1 MPGKVKDAIL
11 RGRKTVETVVEEGRK
26 TVETVVETGRKKVED
41 VVEGGLNTVET
52 VVGAGLN
59 TVETVVVKGRR
70 TVESA
75 VILGRRTVE
84 HALLGRRTMQ
94 AAILHGREDVRIEQ
108 VPVPKA
114 AQGELVV
121 QVGAALTCGTDL
133 KVFRRGY
140 HARMIVPPALFGH
153 EQAGTVVEAGEGV
166 TAFAPGDRVVALNSA
181 PCGQCYYCSRGQ
193 ENLCDDLLFN
203 NGAYAEFIRIPERI
217 VARNTLRVPD
227 HVPLEHAALTEPLA
241 CAVHGFEDSRP
252 REGDIV
258 AVIGGGP
265 LGLMILHVAAL
276 AGYETI
282 ALVKR
287 DGQAE
292 AARQLG
298 AAHVVQSPTI
308 RKAIQD
314 ARALTPNGRGVDIAI
329 EAVGLPETW
338 QEAVELVRKGGT
350 VNFFG
355 GPAANTHVNLDT
367 NRLHYSDIT
376 LRATFHHT
384 PEICRKAL
392 ELIASGRFQAGAFIT
407 GHANLYELNRV
418 FENLMNRNTE
428 IKTAIVP
435 SVQQVD
441 KPAN

>member
-1 MPGKVKDAIL
+1 MASTVKAAIL
-11 RGRKTVETVVEEGRK
+11 RGRKTVKSVVEE
-26 TVETVVETGRKKVED
+26 GRKKVED
-41 VVEGGLNTVET
+41 VVEGGLDTVET
-52 VVGAGLN
+52 VVEVGLN
-59 TVETVVVKGRR
+59 TVESAVVVGRKTVETVVHQGRR
-70 TVESA
+70 TVEN
-75 VILGRRTVE
+75 
-84 HALLGRRTMQ
+84 ALLSGRVTMR

-108 VPVPKA
+108 VPIPKA
-114 AQGELVV
+114 ALGELVV

-166 TAFAPGDRVVALNSA
+166 TDFAPGDRVVALNSA
-181 PCGQCYYCSRGQ
+181 PCGKCYFCSRGQ

-203 NGAYAEFIRIPERI
+203 NGAYAEFIKIPQRI
-217 VARNTLRVPD
+217 VAKNTLRIPGN
-227 HVPLEHAALTEPLA
+227 VPLEHAALTEPLA
-241 CAVHGFEDSRP
+241 CAVHGFEDSHP
-252 REGDIV
+252 QEGDVV

-282 ALVKR
+282 SIVKH
-287 DGQAE
+287 DGQAD

-298 AAHVVQSPTI
+298 ATHVVQTASI
-308 RKAIQD
+308 RKAIKD
-314 ARALTPNGRGVDIAI
+314 TRALTPNDRGVDIAI
-329 EAVGLPETW
+329 EAVGMPETW

-355 GPAANTHVNLDT
+355 GCAANTHVHLDT
-367 NRLHYSDIT
+367 NRIHYSDIT

-384 PEICRKAL
+384 PAICRRAL
-392 ELIASGRFQAGAFIT
+392 ELIAGGKFQAGAFIT
-407 GHANLYELNRV
+407 GRARLYELNRV
-418 FENLMNRNTE
+418 FEKLMNRSTE

-435 SVQQVD
+435 
-441 KPAN
+441 

>member
-1 MPGKVKDAIL
+1 MPGTVKNAIK
-11 RGRKTVETVVEEGRK
+11 RGRSTVETAIEHGRATVGDALYHGRA
-26 TVETVVETGRKKVED
+26 TVESVIHH
-41 VVEGGLNTVET
+41 GL
-52 VVGAGLN
+52 A
-59 TVETVVVKGRR
+59 

-75 VILGRRTVE
+75 IHHGR
-84 HALLGRRTMQ
+84 ATMQ
-94 AAILHGREDVRIEQ
+94 AAVLHGREDIRIES
-108 VPVPKA
+108 VPVPNA
-114 AQGELVV
+114 GVGELVV

-153 EQAGTVVEAGEGV
+153 ELAGTVVEAGEGV
-166 TAFAPGDRVVALNSA
+166 SDFAAGDRVVALNSA
-181 PCGQCYYCSRGQ
+181 PCGECYFCEREQ

-203 NGAYAEFIRIPERI
+203 NGAYAEFIRIPARI
-217 VARNTLRVPD
+217 VAKNTLHVPD

-252 REGDIV
+252 YPGDTV

-276 AGYETI
+276 AGCEVI
-282 ALVKR
+282 AIVKH
-287 DGQAE
+287 DGQVE

-298 AAHVVQSPTI
+298 ATHVVQAANI
-308 RKAIQD
+308 RKAIQET
-314 ARALTPNGRGVDIAI
+314 RALTPKRQGVDIAI
-329 EAVGLPETW
+329 EAVGIPETW

-355 GPAANTHVNLDT
+355 GCAVGTHVTLDT
-367 NRLHYSDIT
+367 NRIHYSDIS

-384 PEICRKAL
+384 PAICRRAL
-392 ELIASGRFQAGAFIT
+392 DLIAGGRFQADTFIT
-407 GHANLYELNRV
+407 GHAHLYELNRV
-418 FENLMNRNTE
+418 FEKLMNRSSE

-435 SVQQVD
+435 
-441 KPAN
+441 